1 MREKWTTDD
10 QAWSEADTYNSSIRY
25 LPFFFTFVV
34 DIGLRPVV
42 EMFTVFCV
50 LVRSSYLVS
59 RVSAFN

>member
-1 MREKWTTDD
+1 MIKHGVRLIHTT
-10 QAWSEADTYNSSIRY
+10 A
-25 LPFFFTFVV
+25 PFVSCLFFTFVV

-50 LVRSSYLVS
+50 LVRSSCLVS